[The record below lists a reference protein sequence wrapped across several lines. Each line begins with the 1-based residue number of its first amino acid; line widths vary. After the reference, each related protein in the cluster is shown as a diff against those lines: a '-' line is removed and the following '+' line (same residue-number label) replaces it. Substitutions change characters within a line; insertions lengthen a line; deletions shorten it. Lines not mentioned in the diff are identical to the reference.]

1 MIVFLVTRDSYPDR
15 KEGRERIGDKRNHKQ
30 GQSSREEKLLEGM
43 QRDIDF
49 LTLQSVIA

>member
-43 QRDIDF
+43 QGDNFFFDIAKF
-49 LTLQSVIA
+49 